1 MTFELLNPE
10 FHCKKE
16 SKDFIYVPKK
26 EAKNER
32 QKKRNAET
40 EVLGVKP
47 PVTKN
52 QVILVNW
59 DASELHVNLN

>member
-10 FHCKKE
+10 FRGKKE
-16 SKDFIYVPKK
+16 IKHFIYVPKK

-32 QKKRNAET
+32 KKRNAET
-40 EVLGVKP
+40 KVLGVKP